1 MSFIYVYEDG
11 AKISFKQNRLFIT
24 IKEKDLDRSLPIE
37 GVENVV
43 IIGEVSITSPCI
55 KELLRRGIK
64 LTFLSGS
71 GEFFGKLESTS
82 HVNVSR
88 HMCQFK
94 CLEDSGFAF
103 KIALEFTAAKIR
115 NQITIVR
122 RYERNRESSEVQRGI
137 DELQIYYKKA
147 RDASDKESLMGY
159 EGYAARV
166 YYGLLSKLTE
176 KEFAFSGRS
185 RRPPRDPFNSL
196 LSFAYTLLI
205 YDVFNAVEGK
215 GLHPYISCLH
225 SIRQGH
231 PSLCSDLMEEWRA
244 VIADSLVMYVISKGI
259 VKKKDFVTAEDSE
272 GVFLKPEIAKVFI
285 SEYEK
290 KIRTKAKYLS
300 YLDFATSFRRAI
312 EYQAGQYVKAIEQQD
327 PSLYKGVII
336 R

>member
-1 MSFIYVYEDG
+1 MSFLYVYEDG
-11 AKISFKQNRLFIT
+11 AKISFKQNRIFIT
-24 IKEKDLDRSLPIE
+24 VKEKSLERSLPVE

-43 IIGEVSITSPCI
+43 VIGEVSLTSPCV

-82 HVNVSR
+82 HININR
-88 HMCQFK
+88 HLQQFK
-94 CLEDSGFAF
+94 CYEDRDFTF
-103 KIALEFTAAKIR
+103 KMAQEFIAAKIR
-115 NQITIVR
+115 NQITIIR
-122 RYERNRESSEVQRGI
+122 RYERNRESAEVQKGI

-147 RDASDKESLMGY
+147 KEAAEKDVLTGY
-159 EGYAARV
+159 EGYSARV

-176 KEFAFSGRS
+176 KEFKFSGRS
-185 RRPPRDPFNSL
+185 RRPPLDPFNSL

-205 YDVFNAVEGK
+205 YDIFNAVEGK

-225 SIRQGH
+225 AARQGH
-231 PSLCSDLMEEWRA
+231 PALCSDLMEEWRA
-244 VIADSLVMYVISKGI
+244 VIADALVMYVVSKGI
-259 VKKKDFVTAEDSE
+259 VKMKDFNILEE
-272 GVFLKPEIAKVFI
+272 NKGVFLKPEIAKVFI

-290 KIRTKAKYLS
+290 KMRTQAKYLP

-327 PSLYKGVII
+327 PTLYKSVII